1 MLYYSFCRNNRSE
14 RPGTC
19 ATWKSARYFLYHGA
33 RALRGVRGTGGIGSH
48 RPPAAAPPVQRHAG
62 RTGFLHRRSNRRL
75 RGPAVQPPT
84 STAGLP
90 RVLGTAG
97 RPPVELAGFAGNPE
111 VPLVGTPGYG
121 GVLFRVQSF
130 PSCDVRLFARTLLVF
145 QHPLVAG
152 SAERLL
158 HLFVILYDIFLRL
171 GYVLYEFSEWE
182 SS

>member
-90 RVLGTAG
+90 RVLLPRYRRLERRGMGVCCTAHT
-97 RPPVELAGFAGNPE
+97 PHPTNTAVEHRIQQPAQKCDCFLEFFLYFFFLSLYLRSSGF
-111 VPLVGTPGYG
+111 LVY
-121 GVLFRVQSF
+121 
-130 PSCDVRLFARTLLVF
+130 
-145 QHPLVAG
+145 
-152 SAERLL
+152 
-158 HLFVILYDIFLRL
+158 
-171 GYVLYEFSEWE
+171 
-182 SS
+182 

>member
-1 MLYYSFCRNNRSE
+1 MADGQPQTTTSLVLYYSFCRNNRSE

-97 RPPVELAGFAGNPE
+97 RPPVELA
-111 VPLVGTPGYG
+111 VLPGIPRYHWLEHRG
-121 GVLFRVQSF
+121 MGVCCSEFRVSLRAM
-130 PSCDVRLFARTLLVF
+130 CDYSHAPF
-145 QHPLVAG
+145 
-152 SAERLL
+152 
-158 HLFVILYDIFLRL
+158 
-171 GYVLYEFSEWE
+171 
-182 SS
+182 